1 MLKVVN
7 RLKPASRTLA
17 FAACLAA
24 ASACTPVFKNH
35 GYIPPPEDLAEIKVG
50 VDTRDSVLEA
60 VGAPSSS
67 GVVRDSGFY
76 YVRSRIRHYGP
87 KRPEVVSR
95 ELVAISF
102 DDRGVVRNI
111 ERFGL
116 EDGIVVPLDRRVT
129 ESTIQGQGFIRQ
141 LLGNIGNFNP
151 ANIPGTSQQ

>member
-7 RLKPASRTLA
+7 RLKPASKTLV

-24 ASACTPVFKNH
+24 VGACTPVFKNH
-35 GYIPPPEDLAEIKVG
+35 GYIPTPEDLAEIKVG
-50 VDTRDSVLEA
+50 VDTRDSVIET

-76 YVRSRIRHYGP
+76 YVRSRVRHYGP

-102 DDRGVVRNI
+102 DDRGVVRNV

-116 EDGIVVPLDRRVT
+116 EDGIVVQLDRRVT
-129 ESTIQGQGFIRQ
+129 ESSIESSGFLRQ

-151 ANIPGTSQQ
+151 ANIPGATQ

>member
-7 RLKPASRTLA
+7 RLKPASKTFV

-24 ASACTPVFKNH
+24 IGACTPVFKNH
-35 GYIPPPEDLAEIKVG
+35 GYVPPPEDLAKIKVG
-50 VDTRDSVLEA
+50 VDTRDSVEET

-67 GVVRDSGFY
+67 GVVRDSGYY
-76 YVRSRIRHYGP
+76 YVTSRVRHYGP
-87 KRPEVVSR
+87 KRPKVVSR

-102 DDRGVVRNI
+102 DQRGVVRNI

-116 EDGIVVPLDRRVT
+116 EDGYVIVLDRRVT
-129 ESTIQGQGFIRQ
+129 DSNVEDKGFLRQ

-151 ANIPGTSQQ
+151 ANIPGTSN